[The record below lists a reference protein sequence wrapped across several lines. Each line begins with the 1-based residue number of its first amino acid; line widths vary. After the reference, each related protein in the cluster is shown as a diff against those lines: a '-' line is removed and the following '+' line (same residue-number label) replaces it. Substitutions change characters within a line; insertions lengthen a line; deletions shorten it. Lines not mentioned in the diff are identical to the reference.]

1 MRGEMMRPVVVV
13 VGNVDGDNLTTIGPA
28 QASFGIFR
36 HCSAL
41 TMNCKFLCDSCSTS
55 PARALGLIMC
65 RRLAVKFEAKNI
77 L

>member
-36 HCSAL
+36 QLRIDHEL
-41 TMNCKFLCDSCSTS
+41 
-55 PARALGLIMC
+55 
-65 RRLAVKFEAKNI
+65 
-77 L
+77 